1 MAITQRELKVEYGH
15 QDLSIKIF
23 GSDLYGCNAITYKK
37 KDAKKLHFGNAKQA
51 VSFGSDGNL
60 ECTGEIT
67 ILHSEYITFVSAMG
81 GKSFVDSAPTDIIV
95 NYANANSTQTTTD
108 VLKGVVFNEE
118 GKESKVGSSEM
129 LIKIPFICRNIE
141 FSK

>member
-1 MAITQRELKVEYGH
+1 MASERVLKAEFGH
-15 QDLSIKIF
+15 QDISIKIF
-23 GSDLYGCNAITYKK
+23 GADLYGCNAISYKK

-51 VSFGSDGNL
+51 VSFGNDGNL

-67 ILHSEYITFVSAMG
+67 ILQSEYLGFISAMG

-95 NYANANSTQTTTD
+95 NYSSSNSTQTVTD
-108 VLKGVVFNEE
+108 VLKGVLFNEE

-129 LIKIPFICRNIE
+129 LVKLPFVCRNII
-141 FSK
+141 FSN